1 MLADAGDPDDA
12 YRQARG
18 LSHAAQDQG
27 HSEKALVLG
36 RAAVKIA
43 KLIGYRH
50 GPKEYTESRDVA
62 PTMRIKG
69 DRIVKATPWYNF
81 WD

>member
-1 MLADAGDPDDA
+1 MLADAGDAHDA

-18 LSHAAQDQG
+18 LSDAARDEGHAEQ
-27 HSEKALVLG
+27 ALILG

-43 KLIGYRH
+43 RVIGYRF
-50 GPKEYTESRDVA
+50 GPKEYAESRDIA
-62 PTMRIKG
+62 PTMRIEG
-69 DRIVKATPWYNF
+69 DRIVKTKPWYNF